1 MDSRLLESRAI
12 RFLVFYGWGMHVLGT
27 LNGIR
32 VRWSMRVLR
41 WVKQS
46 LCSLSVLNVGWE
58 DGEGEGAELLEGIC
72 WCYANHVCHI
82 AVKVCRV
89 AGHRA
94 EMRRVAGHRAEMRR
108 VAGHPVEVRRVAV
121 EMHHLAA
128 HLVESRHL
136 SGRAAEVCRLT
147 DRAMEVR
154 RPTDRAMEVRRP
166 TDRAMEVCRLTDRA
180 MEVRRLTDR
189 AMEVCRLT
197 DRAAE
202 VRRPTD
208 RAMEVCRLTDR
219 AAEVRRLT
227 DHPVESRHVAGRG
240 AELRHVAD
248 HPVELR
254 RLSAEMRHLAEH
266 LADFAVKQGS
276 SCLYSLGTAS
286 MYCFFLFSFTRQL
299 ESPFTCHQIVSNGSL
314 QATRVQS
321 SAAATPN
328 GRMRIGEDEG
338 VPERKVHTQSL
349 Q

>member
-89 AGHRA
+89 AGHPVEVCRVAGHRA

-154 RPTDRAMEVRRP
+154 RLTDRAMEVRRP
-166 TDRAMEVCRLTDRA
+166 TDRA

-197 DRAAE
+197 G
-202 VRRPTD
+202 
-208 RAMEVCRLTDR
+208 R

-227 DHPVESRHVAGRG
+227 DRAMEV
-240 AELRHVAD
+240 
-248 HPVELR
+248 R

-286 MYCFFLFSFTRQL
+286 MYCFFLFAFTRQL

-328 GRMRIGEDEG
+328 GRVRIGEDEG
-338 VPERKVHTQSL
+338 VPERKAYTQSL

>member
-1 MDSRLLESRAI
+1 MDSRLLESRVI
-12 RFLVFYGWGMHVLGT
+12 RFLVFYGCEMHVLGT
-27 LNGIR
+27 LIGIR

-89 AGHRA
+89 AGHPV
-94 EMRRVAGHRAEMRR
+94 EVCRVAGHRAEMRR

-154 RPTDRAMEVRRP
+154 RLTDRAMEVRRLSGRAAEVRRP
-166 TDRAMEVCRLTDRA
+166 TGRAAEVCRLTDRA
-180 MEVRRLTDR
+180 MEV
-189 AMEVCRLT
+189 
-197 DRAAE
+197 
-202 VRRPTD
+202 
-208 RAMEVCRLTDR
+208 
-219 AAEVRRLT
+219 
-227 DHPVESRHVAGRG
+227 
-240 AELRHVAD
+240 RHVAD

-276 SCLYSLGTAS
+276 SCLYSLGIAS
-286 MYCFFLFSFTRQL
+286 MYCFFLFAFTRQL

-328 GRMRIGEDEG
+328 GRVRIGEDEG
-338 VPERKVHTQSL
+338 VPERKAYTQSL

>member
-89 AGHRA
+89 AGHPV
-94 EMRRVAGHRAEMRR
+94 EVCRVAGHRAEMRR

-136 SGRAAEVCRLT
+136 SGRAAEVCR
-147 DRAMEVR
+147 
-154 RPTDRAMEVRRP
+154 P
-166 TDRAMEVCRLTDRA
+166 TDRAMEVCRLSGRAAEVRRPTDRA
-180 MEVRRLTDR
+180 AEVRRLTDR
-189 AMEVCRLT
+189 AMEV
-197 DRAAE
+197 
-202 VRRPTD
+202 
-208 RAMEVCRLTDR
+208 
-219 AAEVRRLT
+219 
-227 DHPVESRHVAGRG
+227 
-240 AELRHVAD
+240 
-248 HPVELR
+248 R

-286 MYCFFLFSFTRQL
+286 MYCFFLFAFTRQL

-328 GRMRIGEDEG
+328 GRVRIGEDEG
-338 VPERKVHTQSL
+338 VPERKAYTQSL

>member
-12 RFLVFYGWGMHVLGT
+12 RFRVLYGWGMHVLGT

-82 AVKVCRV
+82 AVKVCRVAGHPVEVCRV

-154 RPTDRAMEVRRP
+154 RPTDRAMEVRR
-166 TDRAMEVCRLTDRA
+166 LTDRA
-180 MEVRRLTDR
+180 MEV
-189 AMEVCRLT
+189 
-197 DRAAE
+197 
-202 VRRPTD
+202 
-208 RAMEVCRLTDR
+208 
-219 AAEVRRLT
+219 
-227 DHPVESRHVAGRG
+227 
-240 AELRHVAD
+240 
-248 HPVELR
+248 R

-286 MYCFFLFSFTRQL
+286 MYCFFLFAFTRQL

-328 GRMRIGEDEG
+328 GRVRIGEDEG
-338 VPERKVHTQSL
+338 VPERKAYTQSL

>member
-89 AGHRA
+89 AGHPV
-94 EMRRVAGHRAEMRR
+94 EVCRVAGHRAEMRR

-147 DRAMEVR
+147 DRV
-154 RPTDRAMEVRRP
+154 MEVRRP

-180 MEVRRLTDR
+180 MEVRRPTDRAMEVRRLTDR
-189 AMEVCRLT
+189 AMEV
-197 DRAAE
+197 
-202 VRRPTD
+202 
-208 RAMEVCRLTDR
+208 
-219 AAEVRRLT
+219 
-227 DHPVESRHVAGRG
+227 
-240 AELRHVAD
+240 
-248 HPVELR
+248 R

-286 MYCFFLFSFTRQL
+286 MYCFFLFAFTRQL

-328 GRMRIGEDEG
+328 GRVRIGEDEG
-338 VPERKVHTQSL
+338 VPERKAYTQSL

>member
-1 MDSRLLESRAI
+1 
-12 RFLVFYGWGMHVLGT
+12 MHVLGT

-89 AGHRA
+89 AGHPVEVCRVAGHRA

-136 SGRAAEVCRLT
+136 S
-147 DRAMEVR
+147 
-154 RPTDRAMEVRRP
+154 DRAMEVRRP
-166 TDRAMEVCRLTDRA
+166 TDRAMEVCRLSGRAAEVRRPTDRA
-180 MEVRRLTDR
+180 AEVRRLTDR
-189 AMEVCRLT
+189 AMEV
-197 DRAAE
+197 
-202 VRRPTD
+202 
-208 RAMEVCRLTDR
+208 
-219 AAEVRRLT
+219 
-227 DHPVESRHVAGRG
+227 
-240 AELRHVAD
+240 
-248 HPVELR
+248 R

-286 MYCFFLFSFTRQL
+286 MYCFFLFAFTRQL

-321 SAAATPN
+321 RATATPN
-328 GRMRIGEDEG
+328 GRMRIGEDGG

>member
-1 MDSRLLESRAI
+1 MDSRLLESRVI

-27 LNGIR
+27 LIGIR
-32 VRWSMRVLR
+32 MRWSMRVLR

-89 AGHRA
+89 AGHPV
-94 EMRRVAGHRAEMRR
+94 EVCRVAGHRAEMRR

-136 SGRAAEVCRLT
+136 SGRAAEVCRPTDRAMEVCRLT

-166 TDRAMEVCRLTDRA
+166 TDRAA
-180 MEVRRLTDR
+180 EVRRLTDR
-189 AMEVCRLT
+189 AMEV
-197 DRAAE
+197 
-202 VRRPTD
+202 
-208 RAMEVCRLTDR
+208 
-219 AAEVRRLT
+219 
-227 DHPVESRHVAGRG
+227 
-240 AELRHVAD
+240 
-248 HPVELR
+248 R

-286 MYCFFLFSFTRQL
+286 MYCFFLFAFTRQL

-328 GRMRIGEDEG
+328 GRVRIGEDEG
-338 VPERKVHTQSL
+338 VPERKAYTQSL

>member
-89 AGHRA
+89 AGHPV
-94 EMRRVAGHRAEMRR
+94 EVCRVAGHRAEMRR

-154 RPTDRAMEVRRP
+154 RPTDRAMEV
-166 TDRAMEVCRLTDRA
+166 CRLS
-180 MEVRRLTDR
+180 
-189 AMEVCRLT
+189 

-208 RAMEVCRLTDR
+208 RA
-219 AAEVRRLT
+219 AEVRRLT
-227 DHPVESRHVAGRG
+227 DRAMEV
-240 AELRHVAD
+240 
-248 HPVELR
+248 R

-286 MYCFFLFSFTRQL
+286 MYCFFLFAFTRQL

-328 GRMRIGEDEG
+328 GRVRIGEDEG
-338 VPERKVHTQSL
+338 VPERKAYTQSL

>member
-1 MDSRLLESRAI
+1 
-12 RFLVFYGWGMHVLGT
+12 MHVLGT
-27 LNGIR
+27 VIGIR

-89 AGHRA
+89 AGHPV
-94 EMRRVAGHRAEMRR
+94 EVCRVAGHRAEMRR

-136 SGRAAEVCRLT
+136 SGRAAEV
-147 DRAMEVR
+147 
-154 RPTDRAMEVRRP
+154 RRP

-180 MEVRRLTDR
+180 MEVRRPTDRAMEVRHVADHPVELRRPTGRAAEVCRLTDR
-189 AMEVCRLT
+189 AMEVRRLT
-197 DRAAE
+197 DRAMEVRRLSGRAAE

-208 RAMEVCRLTDR
+208 RAMEV
-219 AAEVRRLT
+219 
-227 DHPVESRHVAGRG
+227 
-240 AELRHVAD
+240 
-248 HPVELR
+248 R

-286 MYCFFLFSFTRQL
+286 MYCFFLFAFTRQL

-314 QATRVQS
+314 QATSVQS

-328 GRMRIGEDEG
+328 GRVRIGEDEG
-338 VPERKVHTQSL
+338 VPERKAYTQSL

>member
-89 AGHRA
+89 AGH
-94 EMRRVAGHRAEMRR
+94 
-108 VAGHPVEVRRVAV
+108 PVEVRRVAV

-147 DRAMEVR
+147 DRVMEVR
-154 RPTDRAMEVRRP
+154 RPTDRA
-166 TDRAMEVCRLTDRA
+166 A
-180 MEVRRLTDR
+180 EVRRLTDR
-189 AMEVCRLT
+189 AMEV
-197 DRAAE
+197 
-202 VRRPTD
+202 
-208 RAMEVCRLTDR
+208 
-219 AAEVRRLT
+219 
-227 DHPVESRHVAGRG
+227 
-240 AELRHVAD
+240 
-248 HPVELR
+248 R

-286 MYCFFLFSFTRQL
+286 MYCFFLFAFTRQL

-328 GRMRIGEDEG
+328 GRVRIGEDEG
-338 VPERKVHTQSL
+338 VPERKAYTQSL

>member
-89 AGHRA
+89 AGHPV
-94 EMRRVAGHRAEMRR
+94 EVCRVAGHRAEMRR

-154 RPTDRAMEVRRP
+154 RPTDRAMEVRR
-166 TDRAMEVCRLTDRA
+166 LTG
-180 MEVRRLTDR
+180 
-189 AMEVCRLT
+189 
-197 DRAAE
+197 RAAE

-208 RAMEVCRLTDR
+208 RAMEVCRLSGR

-227 DHPVESRHVAGRG
+227 DRAMEV
-240 AELRHVAD
+240 
-248 HPVELR
+248 R

-286 MYCFFLFSFTRQL
+286 MYCFFLFAFTRQL

-328 GRMRIGEDEG
+328 GRVRIGEDEG
-338 VPERKVHTQSL
+338 VPERKAYTQSL

>member
-89 AGHRA
+89 AGHPV
-94 EMRRVAGHRAEMRR
+94 EVCRVAGHRAEMRR

-154 RPTDRAMEVRRP
+154 RPTDRAMEVRRL
-166 TDRAMEVCRLTDRA
+166 TDRAMEVRRPTDRA
-180 MEVRRLTDR
+180 AEVRRLTDR
-189 AMEVCRLT
+189 AMEV
-197 DRAAE
+197 
-202 VRRPTD
+202 
-208 RAMEVCRLTDR
+208 
-219 AAEVRRLT
+219 
-227 DHPVESRHVAGRG
+227 
-240 AELRHVAD
+240 
-248 HPVELR
+248 R

-286 MYCFFLFSFTRQL
+286 MYCFFLFAFTRQL

-328 GRMRIGEDEG
+328 GRVRIGEDEG
-338 VPERKVHTQSL
+338 VPERKAYTQSL

>member
-1 MDSRLLESRAI
+1 M
-12 RFLVFYGWGMHVLGT
+12 
-27 LNGIR
+27 
-32 VRWSMRVLR
+32 
-41 WVKQS
+41 
-46 LCSLSVLNVGWE
+46 SVLNVGWE

-89 AGHRA
+89 AGHPV
-94 EMRRVAGHRAEMRR
+94 EVCRVAGHRAEMRR

-154 RPTDRAMEVRRP
+154 RPTDRAMEVRR
-166 TDRAMEVCRLTDRA
+166 
-180 MEVRRLTDR
+180 
-189 AMEVCRLT
+189 
-197 DRAAE
+197 
-202 VRRPTD
+202 
-208 RAMEVCRLTDR
+208 
-219 AAEVRRLT
+219 
-227 DHPVESRHVAGRG
+227 
-240 AELRHVAD
+240 
-248 HPVELR
+248 
-254 RLSAEMRHLAEH
+254 LSAEMRHLAEH

-286 MYCFFLFSFTRQL
+286 MYCFFLFAFTRQL

-314 QATRVQS
+314 QTTRVQS

-328 GRMRIGEDEG
+328 GRVRIGEDEG
-338 VPERKVHTQSL
+338 VPERKAYTQSL